1 MGEKV
6 AFYFAA
12 MDSYTIAL
20 ILPSIVGL
28 IVFIYGAATVT
39 SDKST
44 SDICGS
50 FGQNIDMCPLC
61 DKTCS
66 FWKLSDSCTYAQIS
80 YVFDNV
86 ATVIFAI
93 LMSIWA
99 RLAPLFALLNNTLE
113 LRLDAWKFLTK
124 YRRPV
129 LHKAANIGIW
139 TNILSSISYF
149 AVLTNAAVIAWTS
162 EFIPKLTYKIIEG
175 KGTSL
180 DGYVNWTLSSF
191 SISDYNK
198 TGTLNPNIPS
208 NLTYCRYRDFREST
222 GPNYDH
228 TSLYWHTIS
237 ARLAFM
243 IIFENVIYLIVY
255 LVQLMVSDVSSQ
267 VQEGIDRQRYGE
279 QSHQDSSPKNPSAV
293 EEAIQIMKTKS
304 EATEK

>member
-12 MDSYTIAL
+12 MGSYTIAL
-20 ILPSIVGL
+20 ILPAIVGL
-28 IVFIYGAATVT
+28 IVFIYGAASVT
-39 SDKST
+39 SNMPT
-44 SDICGS
+44 SEICGS
-50 FGQNIDMCPLC
+50 FGQSIDMCPLC

-66 FWKLSDSCTYAQIS
+66 FWKLTESCAYAQIS
-80 YVFDNV
+80 YVFDNI

-99 RLAPLFALLNNTLE
+99 RLAPLFALLNNILE
-113 LRLDAWKFLTK
+113 LRFDAWKILTR

-139 TNILSSISYF
+139 TDILSGISYL

-162 EFIPKLTYKIIEG
+162 EFIPKLAYQIIEG

-191 SISDYNK
+191 PISDYNK
-198 TGTLNPNIPS
+198 TGTMNQHIPS

-222 GPNYDH
+222 GPNYDY
-228 TSLYWHTIS
+228 TSLYWHVIA

-255 LVQLMVSDVSSQ
+255 LVQLIIPDVSSQ
-267 VQEGIDRQRYGE
+267 VQEGIDRQRYSDP
-279 QSHQDSSPKNPSAV
+279 SHQDSPLETPSAV
-293 EEAIQIMKTKS
+293 EKAIQNLKTKR
-304 EATEK
+304 ETTEK